1 MLIISN
7 IIKSRI
13 TPWWEISDGIILQAP
28 VDTVD
33 ITKHPSTASR
43 IVPGSLALAVVAAA
57 AWALK
62 WKKSL

>member
-7 IIKSRI
+7 IIKKSRI
-13 TPWWEISDGIILQAP
+13 TPWLEIRAGIILQAP

-62 WKKSL
+62 KSL